1 MKKGFINQKGQL
13 FITYNSTIGSSIVNN
28 ETIQIKLFKYG
39 GITGGAAKDASQR
52 FARLSETTGRGNLT
66 GQIMIK
72 P

>member
-39 GITGGAAKDASQR
+39 GITGGEVVNFTSNSDSNSSS
-52 FARLSETTGRGNLT
+52 FGS
-66 GQIMIK
+66 
-72 P
+72 